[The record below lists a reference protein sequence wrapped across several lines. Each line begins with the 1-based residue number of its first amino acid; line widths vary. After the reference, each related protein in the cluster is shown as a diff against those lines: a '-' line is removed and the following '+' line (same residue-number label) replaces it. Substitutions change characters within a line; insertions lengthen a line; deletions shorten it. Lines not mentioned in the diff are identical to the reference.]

1 MTRRG
6 DGAPASQGVA
16 YYGRINHRRAGV
28 LWPVRARTTE
38 GVIRGAPRSQEQQPA
53 GFHGGLP
60 AQLFLVAW
68 RSAQLLTSYD
78 AAMPAMPAVPP
89 RPAPPSRDWVDPF
102 DLRRLSRTPHQ
113 AHELAWRRLD
123 ARRRGCKLGTAARA
137 RRRSVAPRN
146 GRTEEPRVDGIS
158 NTVHPLGSSHPS
170 DRGWAVKIRRVATG
184 VFLFR
189 YLFALLG
196 GERLPA
202 MARARPRLFR
212 CSRTHSCPQRAL
224 DARCSTASCNR
235 RRDRQDITQAQNL
248 HAWARR
254 RC

>member
-1 MTRRG
+1 M
-6 DGAPASQGVA
+6 
-16 YYGRINHRRAGV
+16 
-28 LWPVRARTTE
+28 
-38 GVIRGAPRSQEQQPA
+38 IRGAPRQQEQQPA

-78 AAMPAMPAVPP
+78 AAMPAMPVVPP
-89 RPAPPSRDWVDPF
+89 RAAPPSRDWVDPF
-102 DLRRLSRTPHQ
+102 DLRPLSRTPHQ
-113 AHELAWRRLD
+113 AHELAWRWLD

-146 GRTEEPRVDGIS
+146 GRTEDTKGGRYFKYRP
-158 NTVHPLGSSHPS
+158 PPGSSHPS
-170 DRGWAVKIRRVATG
+170 DRSSAVKIRRVATG

-189 YLFALLG
+189 HLFALLG

-212 CSRTHSCPQRAL
+212 CSRTHSCPRRAL
-224 DARCSTASCNR
+224 DASCSTASCYR
-235 RRDRQDITQAQNL
+235 RRHRQDITQAQNL

>member
-38 GVIRGAPRSQEQQPA
+38 GVIRGAPRQQEQQPA
-53 GFHGGLP
+53 GFHGSLP

-137 RRRSVAPRN
+137 RRRPRPGAPRN
-146 GRTEEPRVDGIS
+146 IMAGRRTQHPKGGRYFKYRP
-158 NTVHPLGSSHPS
+158 PLGSSHLF
-170 DRGWAVKIRRVATG
+170 DRGSAAKI
-184 VFLFR
+184 
-189 YLFALLG
+189 
-196 GERLPA
+196 
-202 MARARPRLFR
+202 
-212 CSRTHSCPQRAL
+212 
-224 DARCSTASCNR
+224 N
-235 RRDRQDITQAQNL
+235 
-248 HAWARR
+248 
-254 RC
+254 

>member
-1 MTRRG
+1 LTRRG

-38 GVIRGAPRSQEQQPA
+38 GVIRGAPRQQEQQPA

-102 DLRRLSRTPHQ
+102 DLRPLSRTPHQ

-146 GRTEEPRVDGIS
+146 GRTEDTKGGRYFKYRPPPR
-158 NTVHPLGSSHPS
+158 LLSSVRS
-170 DRGWAVKIRRVATG
+170 W
-184 VFLFR
+184 
-189 YLFALLG
+189 LG
-196 GERLPA
+196 G
-202 MARARPRLFR
+202 
-212 CSRTHSCPQRAL
+212 
-224 DARCSTASCNR
+224 
-235 RRDRQDITQAQNL
+235 QD
-248 HAWARR
+248 
-254 RC
+254 